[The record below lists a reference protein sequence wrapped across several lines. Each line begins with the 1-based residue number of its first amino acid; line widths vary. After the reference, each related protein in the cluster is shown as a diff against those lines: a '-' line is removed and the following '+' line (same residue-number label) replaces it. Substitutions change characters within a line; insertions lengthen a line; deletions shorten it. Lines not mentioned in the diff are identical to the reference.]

1 MAKLVEIRNLKVEA
15 KTDSGRRVEIIRGVS
30 CDKARSSP

>member
-15 KTDSGRRVEIIRGVS
+15 KTDSGRRVAACS
-30 CDKARSSP
+30 PSSER